1 MILIGESIHTMSET
15 MQELIKSRNPG
26 PIQELAISQTEAG
39 ANYLD
44 LNLCSIM
51 TETEAAMEWVV
62 NTVQDVVDLPLLID
76 TTNPDAMEVG
86 LKLCKKRPV
95 INSANGMKESKE
107 KMLPMA
113 AKYPADVVLGI
124 YDEQGAPPSADER
137 AMLAVDLVEY
147 ANELGIPT
155 ENIWVDPGLYPV
167 SNNQDH
173 VVACIEFIQMI
184 DDVVPG
190 IKTITGISNV
200 STGVVPAELRKILNR
215 TFFVIGRRYNQYAAI
230 VDVLDK
236 KLVQL
241 NRGEN
246 PEIVQLIHRAMD
258 EEDIDLA
265 SLSPEEAAHV
275 KASHFFLGREPFSLS
290 ALKS

>member
-1 MILIGESIHTMSET
+1 MSET
-15 MQELIKSRNPG
+15 MQELIKNRNPE

-62 NTVQDVVDLPLLID
+62 NIVQDVVDLPLLID
-76 TTNPDAMEVG
+76 TTNPDAMEIG
-86 LKLCKKRPV
+86 LKLSKKRPV

-107 KMLPMA
+107 KVLPLA

-167 SNNQDH
+167 TNNQEH

-184 DDVVPG
+184 DDVLPG
-190 IKTITGISNV
+190 IRTITGISNV
-200 STGVVPAELRKILNR
+200 STGVVPTELRKILNR
-215 TFFVIGRRYNQYAAI
+215 TIFVIGRRYKQYAAI
-230 VDVLDK
+230 VNVLDK

-241 NRGEN
+241 NRGDS
-246 PEIVQLIHRAMD
+246 PEILQLIHRAMD
-258 EEDIDLA
+258 EEDMDLA
-265 SLSPEEAAHV
+265 PLSHKEAAYV
-275 KASHFFLGREPFSLS
+275 KATHFFLGREPFSLY